1 MAHKQPF
8 QLGRKLLRVD
18 GLEDVPGHRFQDVL
32 LSGALVLVL
41 SIRLR
46 HVHEATQRL
55 KLFLHLT
62 NLADLFQQLLREGLF
77 FHK

>member
-1 MAHKQPF
+1 
-8 QLGRKLLRVD
+8 
-18 GLEDVPGHRFQDVL
+18 
-32 LSGALVLVL
+32 VLVL